1 MKKKKRHASSLCHVR
16 LHRRT
21 LPKPSAQQTSP
32 MTDGSAAEARA
43 WPSLG
48 QLRDQLQCRVRSQP
62 ECPYRFDEAL

>member
-1 MKKKKRHASSLCHVR
+1 MNKKRHASSVCHACS
-16 LHRRT
+16 HRRK

-32 MTDGSAAEARA
+32 MTDGSAAEVPA

-48 QLRDQLQCRVRSQP
+48 QLRDRLQCRVRSQP